1 MYENGVAYRTNWGDL
16 SSRVSK
22 PKGPTHGSIV
32 KSFARR
38 GDWIRVKHNNS
49 RSYWLPLR
57 IDGIGTVFVDKS
69 TPTKKR
75 AAPRVTTKKCDVKL
89 NNLDDMKGWLLKNRP
104 DDPEGLWKRRY
115 FVCRKGYLMWDTNEC
130 VEPTKRQF
138 LSGYSVRPMT
148 GSSARPHTMCVWHPQ
163 NRVINLQAKNSDSLR
178 VWMSA
183 VGKHISIANSLQN
196 SRPEWEE
203 NTSSCTLCDKSFGLF
218 TRPHHCRN
226 CGRCVCST

>member
-1 MYENGVAYRTNWGDL
+1 M
-16 SSRVSK
+16 
-22 PKGPTHGSIV
+22 

-38 GDWIRVKHNNS
+38 GDWIRVKHSNS
-49 RSYWLPLR
+49 RAYWLPLR

-69 TPTKKR
+69 IHSTRTVTRSTKQNKSK
-75 AAPRVTTKKCDVKL
+75 PKTTNVKS
-89 NNLDDMKGWLLKNRP
+89 NNLNDMKGFLLKNRP

-130 VEPTKRQF
+130 IEPTKTQF

-148 GSSARPHTMCVWHPQ
+148 GSSARPHTMCLWHPQ
-163 NRVINLQAKNSDSLR
+163 NRVINIQAKNSDSLR
-178 VWMSA
+178 AWMRA
-183 VGKHISIANSLQN
+183 AEKHILIANGLQN